1 LVLYPTVGLR
11 TPGEKVEANF
21 GAKPFVFNLEGFQ
34 QELNMKTIA
43 SIDAIGIPDQNS
55 CLHSLVLS
63 YLVHFGY
70 NETAMAMLRESALE
84 EKALS
89 QKNGES
95 MQQRK
100 RIRDAVL
107 AGEID
112 EAIEQTNLIAPELFM
127 SQPSVLFELK
137 CQKFVEMVRNGDDEA
152 TMAYGRTELCD
163 FETESEDNKLHL
175 QEVFSL
181 LAYPHPEN
189 SPLGY
194 LFEAS
199 RRQCVAEALNEAIL
213 VSQNKPSLPPL
224 EVLHK
229 HVAVI
234 RDVLAQQSSGATT
247 MIDMYT
253 DVHGLQHMCN
263 NTHSRTGN

>member
-1 LVLYPTVGLR
+1 
-11 TPGEKVEANF
+11 
-21 GAKPFVFNLEGFQ
+21 
-34 QELNMKTIA
+34 
-43 SIDAIGIPDQNS
+43 
-55 CLHSLVLS
+55 
-63 YLVHFGY
+63 
-70 NETAMAMLRESALE
+70 MAMLRESALE

-95 MQQRK
+95 MLQRK

-112 EAIEQTNLIAPELFM
+112 EAIEHTNLIAPELFM

-194 LFEAS
+194 LFEVS

-213 VSQNKPSLPPL
+213 GENHEDHSLNEL
-224 EVLHK
+224 KSINFSAFWH
-229 HVAVI
+229 HAVI
-234 RDVLAQQSSGATT
+234 LSQHGTSYISS
-247 MIDMYT
+247 
-253 DVHGLQHMCN
+253 
-263 NTHSRTGN
+263 

>member
-1 LVLYPTVGLR
+1 
-11 TPGEKVEANF
+11 
-21 GAKPFVFNLEGFQ
+21 
-34 QELNMKTIA
+34 
-43 SIDAIGIPDQNS
+43 
-55 CLHSLVLS
+55 
-63 YLVHFGY
+63 VHFGY

-175 QEVFSL
+175 QVNDLVLNVMNTLSTFSMVVVKQSSTFPRSSYHSPWCFLALIKNLLSSYQEKVSYSILCSNNQMSLAFSGTGGVL
-181 LAYPHPEN
+181 LAGI
-189 SPLGY
+189 ST
-194 LFEAS
+194 S
-199 RRQCVAEALNEAIL
+199 RKL
-213 VSQNKPSLPPL
+213 S
-224 EVLHK
+224 
-229 HVAVI
+229 
-234 RDVLAQQSSGATT
+234 
-247 MIDMYT
+247 
-253 DVHGLQHMCN
+253 
-263 NTHSRTGN
+263 TGVFV